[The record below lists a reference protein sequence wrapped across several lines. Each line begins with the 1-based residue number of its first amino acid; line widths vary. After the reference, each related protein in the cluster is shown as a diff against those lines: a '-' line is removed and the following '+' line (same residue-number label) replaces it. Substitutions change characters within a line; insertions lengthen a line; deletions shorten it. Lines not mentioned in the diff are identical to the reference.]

1 MKKQN
6 IISEIIQKVGFTDF
20 DGWQIGLAQDTT
32 KRKAQWKEEGRDV
45 SSWTEWAADSVEEA
59 REIES
64 YFINEK
70 KMKGGTPGEFS
81 PYRVLYVY
89 IF

>member
-1 MKKQN
+1 MKKQD
-6 IISEIIQKVGFTDF
+6 IIREIIQKVGFTDF
-20 DGWQIGLAQDTT
+20 DGWQIGLTQNPDKSET
-32 KRKAQWKEEGRDV
+32 QWKEEGRNV
-45 SSWTEWAADSVEEA
+45 SSWAAWAADSVEEA

-64 YFINEK
+64 YFVNEK

-81 PYRVLYVY
+81 PYRVLHVF